1 MEIHIGQLIKARLE
15 ETGMKKTEFARRI
28 NRSSQ
33 NVFDIFQRKS
43 IDTELLATISHIL
56 ECNFF
61 ESFTTAFQLA
71 QSNVQVAGE
80 MAQRYGSTAN
90 MALALATSEQELSSC
105 RERTEQLGK
114 EIAYL
119 TEINA
124 LLKGK

>member
-15 ETGMKKTEFARRI
+15 ETGMKKSEFARRI
-28 NRSSQ
+28 NRTSQ
-33 NVFDIFQRKS
+33 NVYDIFQRKS
-43 IDTELLATISHIL
+43 IDTDLLATISHIL

-61 ESFTTAFQLA
+61 EPFTTAYQLA

-90 MALALATSEQELSSC
+90 MLVALTLTEQELSMC
-105 RERTEQLGK
+105 RERNEQLGK

-119 TEINA
+119 SEINA

>member
-43 IDTELLATISHIL
+43 IDTDQLIAISQIL
-56 ECNFF
+56 DCNFF
-61 ESFTTAFQLA
+61 EHYVTALQLA
-71 QSNVQVAGE
+71 QSNVQIAEE
-80 MAQRYGSTAN
+80 MNERYGSKAN
-90 MALALATSEQELSSC
+90 MMVALTLAEQELTMC
-105 RERTEQLGK
+105 RERNVQLAK
-114 EIAYL
+114 EISYL

-124 LLKGK
+124 LLKAK

>member
-43 IDTELLATISHIL
+43 IDTDLLATISHVL

-61 ESFTTAFQLA
+61 EPFTAAYQLG
-71 QSNVQVAGE
+71 QSHVQVADE

-90 MALALATSEQELSSC
+90 MLVALTLTEQDISMC
-105 RERTEQLGK
+105 RERTEQLAK
-114 EIAYL
+114 EIVYL
-119 TEINA
+119 SEINA
-124 LLKGK
+124 LLKTK